1 MPNIAIILASARPGC
16 AGAAVAH
23 WVLTQAEKRTD
34 ATFDLIDLAEVDLP
48 QIDEAMPP
56 ALGRYTDP
64 HTQQW
69 ADIIADFDGYVIVTP
84 EYNHSF
90 PGVLKNALDR
100 VYAEW
105 NNKAVGLVSYGVDGG
120 VRAVEALR
128 LVLSALQLA
137 DVSAQVTLNMRTD
150 FGASFI
156 PGEHQGSALT
166 TMLDQLV
173 TWSTALVGVRA
184 GSAASSA

>member
-128 LVLSALQLA
+128 LVLKRPSARRRVGTGHLEHAHRLRRL
-137 DVSAQVTLNMRTD
+137 VHPRRTSRFRPD
-150 FGASFI
+150 HHA
-156 PGEHQGSALT
+156 
-166 TMLDQLV
+166 
-173 TWSTALVGVRA
+173 
-184 GSAASSA
+184 